1 MNEPSAMQSKQVA
14 HDVGQSNDFSRPR
27 DGESALPV
35 CEAKLVFVF
44 VRIKNTRTEMRN
56 NRHVQRERRKI
67 GEGRKAF
74 QKQAEGKNKV
84 EFAK

>member
-1 MNEPSAMQSKQVA
+1 MSRLKCSKNYLRTTLTAEQRLQQTK
-14 HDVGQSNDFSRPR
+14 DR
-27 DGESALPV
+27 EKALPV
-35 CEAKLVFVF
+35 CEIILFFVF
-44 VRIKNTRTEMRN
+44 VQIKNTPTEMRN